1 MYKLIITELAD
12 NDLAKI
18 IEYISVD
25 LANPSAATEFLTEVI
40 KCYEYLKNNPYIY
53 AVAEDHRLSK
63 EGYRKVL
70 IKNYIVVFKV
80 DEETKTTTVYRFF
93 YAARDYFKYL

>member
-1 MYKLIITELAD
+1 MYKLNITKLAD
-12 NDLAKI
+12 DDLDKI

-40 KCYEYLKNNPYIY
+40 NCYEYLKTNPYIY
-53 AVAEDHRLSK
+53 AVADDRRLIK
-63 EGYRKVL
+63 EGYRKAL
-70 IKNYIVVFKV
+70 IKNYILVFKV
-80 DEETKTTTVYRFF
+80 DEELKTTTVYRFF